1 MTLEQLS
8 SLTEDELD
16 LALYVCN
23 VVSPPIQGME
33 IPPCGLTWFRK
44 GALEQKLLAIF
55 PKVLPEAHPIYSSL
69 LTKLNVQHEIKQ
81 EQPPL
86 PVTGSITGSI

>member
-23 VVSPPIQGME
+23 VIAPPFTGME
-33 IPPCGLTWFRK
+33 IPPRGLTWFRP
-44 GALEQKLLAIF
+44 GALEQKLVSCF
-55 PKVLPEAHPIYSSL
+55 NKVLPEAHPIYSSL
-69 LTKLNVQHEIKQ
+69 LTKLNVQHEIKKN
-81 EQPPL
+81 ET
-86 PVTGSITGSI
+86 PVSGSVSGSL